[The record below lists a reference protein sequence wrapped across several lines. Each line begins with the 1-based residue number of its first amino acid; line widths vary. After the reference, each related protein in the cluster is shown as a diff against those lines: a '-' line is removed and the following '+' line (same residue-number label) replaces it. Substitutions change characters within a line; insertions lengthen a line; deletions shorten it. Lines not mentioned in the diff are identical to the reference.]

1 VAQRRLS
8 AAPDGPPWNGRRK
21 EIIDMFPIGDSD
33 VREAGPSIVTIGLVA
48 VNVVA
53 FIAEVTMFRPEIR
66 AFLSQYGV
74 VPTEILQGQQLY
86 SLFTSMFLHG
96 GWFHLISNMV
106 FLWIFGDN
114 VEVALGKIPYLAF
127 YIGGGLAASAAH
139 ILLNTNSNMPSVG
152 ASGAIGA
159 VLGSY
164 VVMFPRSQVR
174 VLMLFGFF
182 VVVRRIT
189 AILFLGIWFLTQFF
203 TGFASL
209 GAETA
214 QTGGIAVWA
223 HIGGFVFGLVVGFL
237 FRGRAQELTLE
248 REQPRQ
254 RGRL

>member
-1 VAQRRLS
+1 
-8 AAPDGPPWNGRRK
+8 
-21 EIIDMFPIGDSD
+21 MFPIGDTD
-33 VREAGPSIVTIGLVA
+33 VREAGPDVATIGLII
-48 VNVVA
+48 VNIVV
-53 FIAEVTMFRPEIR
+53 FIAEVTVFRPGLR
-66 AFLSQYGV
+66 GFFSQYGV

-114 VEVALGKIPYLAF
+114 VEAALGEIPYLVF

-139 ILLNTNSNMPSVG
+139 ILLNINSSMASVG

-159 VLGSY
+159 ILGSY
-164 VVMFPRSQVR
+164 VVMFPQSQIR

-182 VVVRRIT
+182 MVVRRIT

-203 TGFASL
+203 TGVASL

-214 QTGGIAVWA
+214 QTGGVAVWA
-223 HIGGFVFGLVVGFL
+223 HVGGFAFGLLIGFL
-237 FRGRAQELTLE
+237 FRGRAKELTLE
-248 REQPRQ
+248 TEQPRRR
-254 RGRL
+254 RGF